1 MNDGVSMQPGVW
13 GQVRVLEPAGERV
26 LGETLSIG
34 GTGSD
39 VVVPGVEAGATLSV
53 RRLRGVWLGQ
63 PPPGGAGRFNG
74 RPLPPP
80 RGLRPRAALRGG
92 GPPGRGSGASPP
104 PVRPV

>member
-39 VVVPGVEAGATLSV
+39 VVVPGVEAGATLAV
-53 RRLRGVWLGQ
+53 TRLRGGWVAAAA
-63 PPPGGAGRFNG
+63 PGGGGRLHG
-74 RPLPPP
+74 PPLSPP
-80 RGLRPRAALRGG
+80 RQPRRARAARAR
-92 GPPGRGSGASPP
+92 GPPARGTGRA
-104 PVRPV
+104 